1 MKILGI
7 VTSYFPNFDELEHN
21 IKTYL
26 SGIDHLIIWEN
37 TPKDKSQIYIFVE
50 RLNDPK
56 VEVRT
61 TGKNEFLAYPFN
73 SCIKWAS
80 ENEFTHILTMD
91 QDSCF
96 IESQFIEFL
105 QLINFNQK
113 DDIAIYTPTKSAD
126 KTLKGDIVEVEN
138 AITSGSVYPIGVFKK
153 VGYFYEDFLIY
164 MMDIE
169 FGIRVKENG
178 LRIIC
183 LPNIILDHKT
193 GYVKESNLGF
203 KINNYSAQSTYYIIR
218 NTILTWKLYPHRFK
232 LAEKTKFFRYKVIYR
247 TLKIVF
253 EDDKL
258 LKIKAIWLGMFHGVI
273 KRSGRYDLSDN

>member
-50 RLNDPK
+50 RLNDPR

-164 MMDIE
+164 MMDI
-169 FGIRVKENG
+169 
-178 LRIIC
+178 
-183 LPNIILDHKT
+183 
-193 GYVKESNLGF
+193 
-203 KINNYSAQSTYYIIR
+203 
-218 NTILTWKLYPHRFK
+218 
-232 LAEKTKFFRYKVIYR
+232 
-247 TLKIVF
+247 
-253 EDDKL
+253 
-258 LKIKAIWLGMFHGVI
+258 
-273 KRSGRYDLSDN
+273 